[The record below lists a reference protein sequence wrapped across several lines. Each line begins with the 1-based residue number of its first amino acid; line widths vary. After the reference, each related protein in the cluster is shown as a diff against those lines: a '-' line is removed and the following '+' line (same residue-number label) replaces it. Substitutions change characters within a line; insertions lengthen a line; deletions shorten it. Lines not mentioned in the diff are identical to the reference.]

1 MRFQVELYTEVEA
14 ESYLEACKIF
24 RKFIDDNYGDLYMP
38 EFYITLDKAPTSG
51 QKNAEHMEAL
61 KKAWHD
67 EDLGFGIATDND
79 QDEGSADGYYD
90 YLYEK
95 RKEDEYDRY

>member
-38 EFYITLDKAPTSG
+38 EFYVTLDKAPTSEI
-51 QKNAEHMEAL
+51 KNAEHMESL
-61 KKAWHD
+61 KRQWHD
-67 EDLGFGIATDND
+67 EDLGFNGITTDD
-79 QDEGSADGYYD
+79 QDEGNADDYYD
-90 YLYEK
+90 HLYEK
-95 RKEDEYDRY
+95 RKEELND